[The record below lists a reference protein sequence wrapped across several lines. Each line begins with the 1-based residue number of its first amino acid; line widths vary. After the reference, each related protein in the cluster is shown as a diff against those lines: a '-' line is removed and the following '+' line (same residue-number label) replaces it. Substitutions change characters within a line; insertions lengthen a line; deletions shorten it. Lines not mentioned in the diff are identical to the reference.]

1 MPNVSGFYTGLHML
15 ARLGQGQGGGLCG
28 DPLPPPKT
36 WTSFVSL
43 AAAQHRD
50 LIEVG
55 LGWWLPG
62 GPWGVHLALHQ
73 AAEHEQ
79 GGGGVGSL
87 GDDRVGGP
95 GRRRRA
101 GRPRYHRGGGHCV
114 TCPSCD
120 LCDSRV
126 TCVPT

>member
-1 MPNVSGFYTGLHML
+1 MSVGFIPGYTCWRGW
-15 ARLGQGQGGGLCG
+15 GGVNEGVGCVG
-28 DPLPPPKT
+28 TPSSPPKT

-87 GDDRVGGP
+87 GDDRVGGQAAV
-95 GRRRRA
+95 A
-101 GRPRYHRGGGHCV
+101 GRDATVPQGGGTVSRVRHV
-114 TCPSCD
+114 TCATP
-120 LCDSRV
+120 V
-126 TCVPT
+126 